1 MQGLGF
7 VIWTK
12 MGVLKLIGQ
21 VLAAVQ
27 TTSSGNETLNAADFE
42 TMARQINSA
51 AGVDDDVVGRSAFQR
66 GVRTTMGLN
75 GLSLNDLL
83 TGAQRVADA
92 VEKYQTINE

>member
-1 MQGLGF
+1 
-7 VIWTK
+7 

-42 TMARQINSA
+42 TMARLINSA
-51 AGVDDDVVGRSAFQR
+51 AGVNDDVVGRSAFQR
-66 GVRTTMGLN
+66 GVRTMGLN

-83 TGAQRVADA
+83 TGAQRVAEA
-92 VEKYQTINE
+92 VEKYQKINE